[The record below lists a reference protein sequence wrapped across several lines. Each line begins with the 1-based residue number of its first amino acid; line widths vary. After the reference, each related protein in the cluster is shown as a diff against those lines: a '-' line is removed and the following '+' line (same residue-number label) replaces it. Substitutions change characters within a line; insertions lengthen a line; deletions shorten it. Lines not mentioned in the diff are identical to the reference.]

1 MDILGG
7 LFGAWMAGL
16 LLLIPASADIRTPG
30 QALAFIFW
38 PICLVGI
45 IVLLAW
51 DDAGYWA
58 GNLYR
63 ETVARR
69 DA

>member
-7 LFGAWMAGL
+7 LFGLWMAGL
-16 LLLIPASADIRTPG
+16 LCLLPASSDVRTPG

-38 PICLVGI
+38 PICLIGI

-63 ETVARR
+63 AHVARR
-69 DA
+69 TA

>member
-7 LFGAWMAGL
+7 LFGTWMAGL

-38 PICLVGI
+38 PVVLVGI
-45 IVLLAW
+45 IVLIAW
-51 DDAGYWA
+51 DDVGYWA
-58 GNLYR
+58 GDMYR
-63 ETVARR
+63 AHVARR
-69 DA
+69 TA